1 MLITVPSKRDSGVAR
16 ANSASWVGDGTALT
30 IKLGF
35 NPVNIDMVNITDVVV
50 YQKFG
55 AMNATDSIKRIAAG
69 THTID
74 STSQILFN
82 GDGTV
87 TVAAATNIAGKSF
100 AIFAQ

>member
-35 NPVNIDMVNITDVVV
+35 NPVNVDLVNTTDVIVF
-50 YQKFG
+50 QKFG
-55 AMNATDSIKRIAAG
+55 AMNSTDSIKRIAAG
-69 THTID
+69 THTVD
-74 STSQILFN
+74 TTSQILFN
-82 GDGTV
+82 GDGTI
-87 TVAAATNIAGKSF
+87 TIAAATNIAAKSF